1 MRPAGIRLAA
11 FTATRFSSREL
22 ERGTSP
28 VMLWHVGATIAL
40 TRYAF
45 RDDRMDLRVLAFGAI
60 LPDLIDSPVGLIW
73 FESLGSVR
81 LVTHTLLASAAM
93 MIGVVLST
101 RRGRPRKRWMPLAI
115 GMLMHLLLDAMWND
129 PETLWWPFL
138 GWEFSQTGFA
148 TAGAY
153 VESIVSDWR
162 VWALEA
168 VGLVYLIVLGRRAGL
183 SRRTAWQRLRTT
195 GTLDAPIERTSEA

>member
-148 TAGAY
+148 TVGAY

-168 VGLVYLIVLGRRAGL
+168 LGLVYLIVLGRRAGL

-195 GTLDAPIERTSEA
+195 GTLNAPIERTSEA